1 MAAQEVGV
9 PQVVD
14 TAITDDFDSL
24 QPDTPAAQKVKEEK
38 EVVVVGYGAMKK
50 KQLTMAVSTINANT
64 FSEKPVVNVA
74 QAMQGNATGVQ
85 VVQSSGKPG
94 GAFDVRIRGISSI
107 NSGNSPLY
115 VIDGIQTTSMDG
127 INVADIT
134 SIQILKDA
142 TATAIYGVNGSS
154 GVVII
159 TTKRGKVNKPSLS
172 FDSYIGFSNIV
183 SNVDVLNLQQY
194 KDYIGTVKTDYLT
207 TANDAAYTGIDTDWA
222 DKVFQ
227 TGIDQ
232 NYNLSYSGGN
242 ESLRYYTSVGY
253 QDTKG
258 IVDPSKFNRLSA
270 KINLDGNIYKWL
282 KFNAGINYINT
293 NSKSISDNNSI
304 GQGGAIMSTLVTP
317 VFLPV
322 YGTELNVLQ
331 YEADGVTPKDGY
343 KDGQFALNPY
353 QSGWENPVSL
363 LTREN
368 ETNVNRY
375 LTNLSFDVSL
385 TKNLVWKPMISS
397 DVTRSENTQFIDAY
411 RTSYGRANGVVAN
424 MGRGSNSVEKY
435 NFMNFEN
442 TLTYTLKKDIH
453 DLNVMV
459 GNSLQKNTYK
469 GDYNSAQGFS
479 VNASGYNYEEA
490 LTKNSLSYRESK
502 VNTAS
507 FFGRVIYSLKNK
519 YIITGVFRASGASQ
533 LSEGNKWGYFPGVS
547 AAWIVS
553 NESFLQDSRIFSE
566 VKLRGGWG
574 KTGNISGIPAYSA
587 FDLSYTDLLTDA
599 LSLDQIGNPD
609 LTWET
614 NTDSNIGLDLGF
626 IDNRIKLTVDAYYR
640 ETTDLLQKLY
650 FPGFSQPYYYNAGS
664 IENRGLEIGLNTQNI
679 TGNFKWNTSFNI
691 SFNKNEITSLGYNK
705 IIDLQNL
712 STVNEKVVRIME
724 GVPVSSFYG
733 YVVDKVDPAT
743 GSLLYKDL
751 DGNGSVDAND
761 RKIIGDANPDF
772 TFGLNNEFKYKGFNL
787 NVLVT
792 GSQGNE
798 IYNASRMDLMLMND
812 YKNQSVDV
820 LNRWTTPGQ
829 ITDVPKVNDANAQ
842 HISDRFVEDGSYIRL
857 KSVTLGYTFPKEVFK
872 KVSLNLYVTGQN
884 LVTWT
889 DYKGFDPE
897 VGAFN
902 DKTNTTAGIDLGTY
916 PQVRTYIFGLKANF

>member
-1 MAAQEVGV
+1 
-9 PQVVD
+9 
-14 TAITDDFDSL
+14 
-24 QPDTPAAQKVKEEK
+24 
-38 EVVVVGYGAMKK
+38 
-50 KQLTMAVSTINANT
+50 
-64 FSEKPVVNVA
+64 
-74 QAMQGNATGVQ
+74 
-85 VVQSSGKPG
+85 
-94 GAFDVRIRGISSI
+94 
-107 NSGNSPLY
+107 
-115 VIDGIQTTSMDG
+115 
-127 INVADIT
+127 
-134 SIQILKDA
+134 
-142 TATAIYGVNGSS
+142 
-154 GVVII
+154 
-159 TTKRGKVNKPSLS
+159 
-172 FDSYIGFSNIV
+172 
-183 SNVDVLNLQQY
+183 
-194 KDYIGTVKTDYLT
+194 
-207 TANDAAYTGIDTDWA
+207 
-222 DKVFQ
+222 
-227 TGIDQ
+227 
-232 NYNLSYSGGN
+232 
-242 ESLRYYTSVGY
+242 
-253 QDTKG
+253 
-258 IVDPSKFNRLSA
+258 
-270 KINLDGNIYKWL
+270 
-282 KFNAGINYINT
+282 
-293 NSKSISDNNSI
+293 
-304 GQGGAIMSTLVTP
+304 
-317 VFLPV
+317 
-322 YGTELNVLQ
+322 
-331 YEADGVTPKDGY
+331 
-343 KDGQFALNPY
+343 
-353 QSGWENPVSL
+353 
-363 LTREN
+363 
-368 ETNVNRY
+368 
-375 LTNLSFDVSL
+375 
-385 TKNLVWKPMISS
+385 
-397 DVTRSENTQFIDAY
+397 
-411 RTSYGRANGVVAN
+411 
-424 MGRGSNSVEKY
+424 
-435 NFMNFEN
+435 
-442 TLTYTLKKDIH
+442 
-453 DLNVMV
+453 MV

-479 VNASGYNYEEA
+479 VNTSEYNYEEA

-547 AAWIVS
+547 AAWIIS
-553 NESFLQDSRIFSE
+553 NESFLQDSKIFSE

-587 FDLSYTDLLTDA
+587 FDLSYTNLLTDA

-679 TGNFKWNTSFNI
+679 TGKFKWNTSFNI

-761 RKIIGDANPDF
+761 RTIIGDANPDF